1 MRETR
6 HTSRRNFLGI
16 ASGAVGVS
24 AAGSLLL
31 GRPANAAGNAQLDE
45 SDPTASALG
54 YRKDTTQVDAAKY
67 PQHKPTQI
75 CADCRYF
82 QAKGKSEWGPCSI
95 FAGKG
100 AVHAKGWCAAFA
112 AR

>member
-6 HTSRRNFLGI
+6 HTSRRNFLAI
-16 ASGAVGVS
+16 AGRAVGVS

-31 GRPANAAGNAQLDE
+31 RRTANAAENAQLDE
-45 SDPTASALG
+45 SDPTAAALG

-82 QAKGKSEWGPCSI
+82 QAKGNSEWGPCSI

>member
-1 MRETR
+1 MRTIR
-6 HTSRRNFLGI
+6 RTSRRDLLGI
-16 ASGAVGVS
+16 AGGAVGVS

-31 GRPANAAGNAQLDE
+31 ERPANAAENARLDE
-45 SDPTASALG
+45 SDPTAAALG

-82 QAKGKSEWGPCSI
+82 QAKGNSEWGPCSI

>member
-1 MRETR
+1 MRKTR

-16 ASGAVGVS
+16 AGGAVGVS

-31 GRPANAAGNAQLDE
+31 GRPATAAENARLDE
-45 SDPTASALG
+45 SDPTAAALG

-82 QAKGKSEWGPCSI
+82 QAKSNAEWAPCSI

-100 AVHAKGWCAAFA
+100 AVHANGWCAAFA

>member
-6 HTSRRNFLGI
+6 HTSRRHFLGI
-16 ASGAVGVS
+16 AGGAVGVS

-31 GRPANAAGNAQLDE
+31 GTPATAAETAQLDE
-45 SDPTASALG
+45 SDPTAAALG
-54 YRKDTTQVDAAKY
+54 YRKDSTQVDAAKY

-82 QAKGKSEWGPCSI
+82 QAKGNSEWGPCSI

-100 AVHAKGWCAAFA
+100 AVHARGWCAAFA

>member
-1 MRETR
+1 MSAIR
-6 HTSRRNFLGI
+6 HTSRRDFLGI
-16 ASGAVGVS
+16 AGGAVGIS

-31 GRPANAAGNAQLDE
+31 GRSANAAESARLDE
-45 SDPTASALG
+45 SDPTAAALG

-82 QAKGKSEWGPCSI
+82 QAKGQSEWGPCSI

-112 AR
+112 TR

>member
-1 MRETR
+1 MKTTGHTR
-6 HTSRRNFLGI
+6 RRDFLGI
-16 ASGAVGVS
+16 AGGAVAIT

-31 GRPANAAGNAQLDE
+31 GRPANPAENAQLDE
-45 SDPTASALG
+45 SDPAAAALG
-54 YRKDTTQVDAAKY
+54 YRKDTTQVDATRY

-95 FAGKG
+95 FA
-100 AVHAKGWCAAFA
+100 AK
-112 AR
+112 

>member
-1 MRETR
+1 MRR
-6 HTSRRNFLGI
+6 VISTSRRDFLGI
-16 ASGAVGVS
+16 AGGAVVLPV
-24 AAGSLLL
+24 AGSLLL
-31 GRPANAAGNAQLDE
+31 GRAANAAASAHLDE
-45 SDPTASALG
+45 SDPTAAALG
-54 YRKDTTQVDAAKY
+54 YRKDTTQVDAARY

-82 QAKGKSEWGPCSI
+82 QSKGDAEWAPCSI

>member
-6 HTSRRNFLGI
+6 HTSRRDFLGV
-16 ASGAVGVS
+16 AV
-24 AAGSLLL
+24 AGSLLL
-31 GRPANAAGNAQLDE
+31 GRSANAAEGAHLDE
-45 SDPTASALG
+45 ADPTAAALG
-54 YRKDTTQVDAAKY
+54 YRMDTTQVDATRY

-82 QAKGKSEWGPCSI
+82 QAKGSSEWAPCSI

>member
-1 MRETR
+1 MKETR
-6 HTSRRNFLGI
+6 HTGRRHFLGI
-16 ASGAVGVS
+16 AGGAVWVS
-24 AAGSLLL
+24 AAGWLLP
-31 GRPANAAGNAQLDE
+31 RRSATAAESARLDE
-45 SDPTASALG
+45 SDPTAVALG
-54 YRKDTTQVDAAKY
+54 YRKDTNQVDAGKY

-75 CADCRYF
+75 CRDCRYF
-82 QAKGKSEWGPCSI
+82 QAKGNSEWGPCSI

>member
-1 MRETR
+1 MRTTR
-6 HTSRRNFLGI
+6 PTSRRDFLGI
-16 ASGAVGVS
+16 AGGAVGVS

-31 GRPANAAGNAQLDE
+31 GRVANSAENARLDE
-45 SDPTASALG
+45 SNPTAAALG

-67 PQHKPTQI
+67 PQHKPTQV

-82 QAKGKSEWGPCSI
+82 QAKGNSEWGPCSI